1 MGKLSKDEVIHLAKL
16 ANLSLT
22 SEEVEVFSRQISET
36 LDYVEKLKELKTEN
50 VEPTFQTTGLTNVM
64 REDVIKPSLTQAEA
78 LRNAKSSYKG
88 FFKIKAIFSQWI

>member
-1 MGKLSKDEVIHLAKL
+1 MKMNKVSKDEVIHLAKL

-22 SEEVEVFSRQISET
+22 PEEVEDFSRQISET
-36 LDYVEKLKELKTEN
+36 LDYVEKLKELKTEK

-64 REDVIKPSLTQAEA
+64 REDIIKPSLTQAEA

-88 FFKIKAIFSQWI
+88 FFKIKAIF